1 MTTERG
7 PPPAEKLQ
15 AIGRFTREPSEAR
28 EEENKVTN
36 EETNVPEAIYAAP
49 AVVCRFTLTREGL
62 KIEAAVVEEEG
73 RALLVFRN
81 EEEAES
87 WRREWGLYPAEE
99 GFKVLPA
106 EDEMLRDL
114 LQRHGCTQVITPNS
128 WLGEDRAD
136 FFTAENFMRI
146 LEEGVPV

>member
-1 MTTERG
+1 M
-7 PPPAEKLQ
+7 
-15 AIGRFTREPSEAR
+15 
-28 EEENKVTN
+28 TN
-36 EETNVPEAIYAAP
+36 EHTIPEAIYAAP
-49 AVVCRFTLTREGL
+49 AVVCRFTLSREEL
-62 KIEAAVVEEEG
+62 KIEAATVEHEEG

-136 FFTAENFMRI
+136 FFTAENFMKI
-146 LEEGVPV
+146 LESAAPA